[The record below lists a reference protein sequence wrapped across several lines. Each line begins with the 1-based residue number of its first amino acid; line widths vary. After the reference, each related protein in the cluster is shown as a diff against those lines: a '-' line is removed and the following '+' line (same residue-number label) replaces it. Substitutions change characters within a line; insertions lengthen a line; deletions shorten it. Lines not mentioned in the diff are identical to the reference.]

1 MQRRAASCLR
11 QVASMRVLSYLA
23 AVLFRRRATVVP
35 STALSDQEVLA
46 RYRQGGDVAD
56 LGVLYER
63 HLAEVFS
70 VCRRYL
76 APPDEDA
83 QDASMQLFEHLVV
96 KLRTHIPDNFGAW
109 LYATA
114 RNYCLMEL
122 RARQRG
128 TASGGPLLLLPDA
141 ADVETAAARHLPN
154 ADDEAEETAQ
164 HEADL
169 QALEL
174 GLSQLPPDQR
184 RCLELFYLEEKSY
197 QEVVDAT
204 GLALNLVKSHLQNGR
219 RMLKRTLHKELRMNN
234 ED

>member
-1 MQRRAASCLR
+1 VGASAGW
-11 QVASMRVLSYLA
+11 VYFA
-23 AVLFRRRATVVP
+23 AVFFRRRAPLVP
-35 STALSDQEVLA
+35 AAALSDQEVLA
-46 RYRQGGDVAD
+46 RYRQGGDVAE

-63 HLAEVFS
+63 HLPEVFA

-83 QDASMQLFEHLVV
+83 QDATMQLFEQLVT
-96 KLRTHIPDNFGAW
+96 KLRTHAPDNFGAW
-109 LYATA
+109 LYTTA
-114 RNYCLMEL
+114 RNFCLMEL

-128 TASGGPLLLLPDA
+128 TASGGPLVLFPEA
-141 ADVETAAARHLPN
+141 TDVENAAARHLPD
-154 ADDEAEETAQ
+154 ATSEAETASQ

-174 GLSQLPPDQR
+174 ALSQLPPEQR

-197 QEVVDAT
+197 QEVVAAT

-219 RMLKRTLHKELRMNN
+219 RMLKRTLHKEFGMNSL
-234 ED
+234 E